1 MKQKTIAVK
10 STSIRFS
17 DEEKVHIKK
26 YCELTERKIS
36 DVFREYARSL
46 SIEGKLNPLDGRKS
60 VRTRLEEEDR
70 VEP

>member
-1 MKQKTIAVK
+1 MK

-17 DEEKVHIKK
+17 DEEKAHIKK

-46 SIEGKLNPLDGRKS
+46 SIEGRLDPLDGKK
-60 VRTRLEEEDR
+60 RTRTTLGEEDR
-70 VEP
+70 VEL